1 MNFGLAVKIGE
12 LPKWAMCKDLWLA
25 MQVDFIIRI
34 VLSLLVIAMLIMLI
48 TSKLKVSLL
57 LIITF
62 IFSIIAWS
70 FLILYFLASSDIYN
84 EYISKESIKILAP
97 DDVSILGNTSFCIVE
112 WNFLQLDLY
121 MRTAYSLF
129 ISGVLIFLI
138 NSNNIKQLGRKT
150 VYH

>member
-1 MNFGLAVKIGE
+1 
-12 LPKWAMCKDLWLA
+12 
-25 MQVDFIIRI
+25 
-34 VLSLLVIAMLIMLI
+34 MLIILI

-57 LIITF
+57 LIITI

-84 EYISKESIKILAP
+84 EYISKESFKILAP
-97 DDVSILGNTSFCIVE
+97 DNINMLGNSPSCMGE

-121 MRTAYSLF
+121 VRTAFTLF

-138 NSNNIKQLGRKT
+138 NSNNIKQLSRK
-150 VYH
+150 